1 MIRAAWGLAVLLAAG
16 PAAQAKPSYVM
27 DGHDWQYYLPEQKV
41 RVVTT
46 VFAMLEERG
55 VTMNYHPLFYAL
67 SLNWYYIDGTNLD
80 VDLGNALADIAD
92 MVGEWA
98 PASPEAVV
106 Q

>member
-1 MIRAAWGLAVLLAAG
+1 MTKAGWALALWLFAA
-16 PAAQAKPSYVM
+16 PAAQAALSYVP

-41 RVVTT
+41 RIVTT
-46 VFAMLEERG
+46 VFAILQEHG

-67 SLNWYYIDGTNLD
+67 SLNWYYVD
-80 VDLGNALADIAD
+80 VSSRDVNLGNALADIAE